1 MKIIYTISDDFHTF
15 LLFIHFTVIL
25 EFRFYDF
32 YTTPTVITKETLFLS
47 FAYVILFLNSF
58 ILS

>member
-15 LLFIHFTVIL
+15 LLFIHFAVIL

-32 YTTPTVITKETLFLS
+32 YTTPTVITK
-47 FAYVILFLNSF
+47 
-58 ILS
+58 